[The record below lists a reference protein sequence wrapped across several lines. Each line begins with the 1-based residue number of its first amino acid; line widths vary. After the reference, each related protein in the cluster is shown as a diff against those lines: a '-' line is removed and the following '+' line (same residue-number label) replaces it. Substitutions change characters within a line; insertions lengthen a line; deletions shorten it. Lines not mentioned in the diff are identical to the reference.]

1 MKKMNVLDKKFI
13 EKIKR
18 DKEVIAMLIFGSY
31 VRGEN
36 HKDIDVCLVLDKK
49 YPDKEM
55 TNKRVEYYSDIS
67 SKFDIQIFQQLPVY
81 IKVKILKEG
90 KIILCK
96 DEDKLYE
103 IAYDAIK
110 EYDNFKE
117 IYTSYIKNALK

>member
-1 MKKMNVLDKKFI
+1 MNVLDKKFI

>member
-1 MKKMNVLDKKFI
+1 
-13 EKIKR
+13 
-18 DKEVIAMLIFGSY
+18 MLIFGSY